1 MNKTVSL
8 IIRIIVL
15 IVGLALSGYMIW
27 QLMTGTRMLDFNVQT
42 QGPLIVVVFGGLLLL
57 TLGASISFFANR
69 HLSSTIFLAGVMV
82 MMSVILWI
90 RHPEQADIYR
100 LYFIYGL
107 VVCLFTPLVWNKDEN
122 K

>member
-42 QGPLIVVVFGGLLLL
+42 QGP
-57 TLGASISFFANR
+57 
-69 HLSSTIFLAGVMV
+69 
-82 MMSVILWI
+82 
-90 RHPEQADIYR
+90 
-100 LYFIYGL
+100 
-107 VVCLFTPLVWNKDEN
+107 
-122 K
+122 